1 MVAGR
6 FFPLTRNWK
15 SGDRVE
21 YEIGMPLRLQAIDA
35 QNPQI
40 VALVRGPL
48 ALFAAGTVPPT
59 LSRGQLLAASALA
72 ATSED
77 WIVQGDAGKVTFR
90 PFLAV
95 KETYRLYLQAT
106 G

>member
-1 MVAGR
+1 
-6 FFPLTRNWK
+6 
-15 SGDRVE
+15 VE
-21 YEIGMPLRLQAIDA
+21 YEIGMPLRLKAIDS
-35 QNPQI
+35 QNPQT

-48 ALFAAGTVPPT
+48 ALFAVGTVPPT
-59 LSRGQLLAASALA
+59 FSRGQLLAASTLA

-95 KETYRLYLQAT
+95 KDETYRLYLQAT

>member
-1 MVAGR
+1 
-6 FFPLTRNWK
+6 
-15 SGDRVE
+15 VE

-40 VALVRGPL
+40 VALVRGPV
-48 ALFAAGTVPPT
+48 ALFAVGTIPPT
-59 LSRGQLLAASALA
+59 FSRGQLLAASTLA

-90 PFLAV
+90 PFPAV
-95 KETYRLYLQAT
+95 KDETYRLYLQVT